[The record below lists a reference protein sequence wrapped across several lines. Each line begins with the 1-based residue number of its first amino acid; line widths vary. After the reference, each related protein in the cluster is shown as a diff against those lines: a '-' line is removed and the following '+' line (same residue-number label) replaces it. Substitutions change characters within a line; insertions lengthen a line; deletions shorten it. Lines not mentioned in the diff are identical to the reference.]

1 MQRRQFMQAG
11 LATAGTFAL
20 GQDFWKHAYAAPS
33 QPGPNPFGE
42 LVGPDENGLYLP
54 PGFTARRIAKAYDR
68 VPLAN
73 GGESSYVWHRAPDG
87 GAVFPQPDGGWIY
100 ASNSEIPIVADECQ
114 DGLDNP
120 FCGEQGGV
128 GAVRFNAQGEV
139 IDAYSVLQGTNNNCA
154 GGATPWGTWLSCEEN
169 FLGFVYECDPTGSN
183 PPLRLPAMGQFSHEA
198 AAVDPVGKAI
208 YLTEDTGDGAFFRF
222 IPAVWPEGGR
232 PDLTVGELQ
241 VAVVGDNP
249 EVRVPYSDTIREI
262 LEQVPIIDPHDFP
275 WDQVTGSVE
284 ETQPGTV
291 RWMTVPNPLGLPL
304 ECRYQIPTAAVFK
317 GGEGCWYDSGIV
329 YFTTKGT
336 NRVWAYDTRAERVD
350 IIYDAAE
357 LGESA
362 PLTGVDNITV
372 HPFSHD
378 LFVAEDGGN
387 MELVM
392 ITRDRTV
399 APFLRYPVPHSE
411 LAGPAF
417 DPSGT
422 RLYIASQAKRHR
434 EDENGNEVRGEIFE
448 ITGPFNQRALD
459 GDDSASSRLASTA
472 AGGSTALLTLG
483 GLTLAGLASRIAA
496 SPDDEA
502 DAG

>member
-1 MQRRQFMQAG
+1 
-11 LATAGTFAL
+11 
-20 GQDFWKHAYAAPS
+20 
-33 QPGPNPFGE
+33 
-42 LVGPDENGLYLP
+42 
-54 PGFTARRIAKAYDR
+54 
-68 VPLAN
+68 
-73 GGESSYVWHRAPDG
+73 
-87 GAVFPQPDGGWIY
+87 
-100 ASNSEIPIVADECQ
+100 
-114 DGLDNP
+114 
-120 FCGEQGGV
+120 
-128 GAVRFNAQGEV
+128 
-139 IDAYSVLQGTNNNCA
+139 
-154 GGATPWGTWLSCEEN
+154 
-169 FLGFVYECDPTGSN
+169 
-183 PPLRLPAMGQFSHEA
+183 
-198 AAVDPVGKAI
+198 
-208 YLTEDTGDGAFFRF
+208 
-222 IPAVWPEGGR
+222 
-232 PDLTVGELQ
+232 
-241 VAVVGDNP
+241 
-249 EVRVPYSDTIREI
+249 
-262 LEQVPIIDPHDFP
+262 
-275 WDQVTGSVE
+275 
-284 ETQPGTV
+284 
-291 RWMTVPNPLGLPL
+291 LPL
-304 ECRYQIPTAAVFK
+304 ECRYQVPTAAVFK

-357 LGESA
+357 LGETA

-459 GDDSASSRLASTA
+459 GEDSASSRLASTA

-496 SPDDEA
+496 SHDDDL